1 MGGPPA
7 GIPLTILV
15 TGGGGFLG
23 GAIVEQ
29 LLERE
34 VLVRSFARSANPDLL
49 ARGVEVLQGDIADPD
64 AVSSAVEGAEAVIHV
79 AAKAGFW
86 GSVEEYYRP
95 NVIGTANVIAACRAY
110 GVDRLVYTSTPSVVH
125 AGGDVAGID
134 ESAPYPDS
142 YTSPYPATKA
152 EAERLVLAANGDDLG
167 TVAIRPHLIWGPG
180 DNQLVPRLIERARQG
195 RLRLVGDGANLI
207 DTTFID
213 NAAHAHVL
221 ALDRLAP
228 GSAIA
233 GRAFFIAQGEPKP
246 MKETLNLLLAAAGA
260 PTVDKHI
267 SAPTATRLGAVA
279 ERVWRVGRLT
289 GEPPLTRFLA
299 EQLATAHW
307 YDLSN
312 AARDLDYTPVVT
324 FDEGLARLAAFYRG
338 SGGERLS
345 DRI

>member
-1 MGGPPA
+1 M
-7 GIPLTILV
+7 TVLV

-23 GAIVEQ
+23 GAIVDR

-34 VLVRSFARSANPDLL
+34 VIVRSFARSANPDLL
-49 ARGVEVLQGDIADPD
+49 ARGVEVLQGDLADPD
-64 AVSSAVEGAEAVIHV
+64 AVAGAVAGAEAVIHV
-79 AAKAGFW
+79 GAKAGYW
-86 GSVEEYYRP
+86 GSVEGYYLP
-95 NVIGTANVIAACRAY
+95 NVIGTANVIAACRAH
-110 GVDRLVYTSTPSVVH
+110 GIDRLVYTSTPSVVH

-134 ESAPYPDS
+134 ESAPYPES

-152 EAERLVLAANGDDLG
+152 EAERLVLAANDDDLG

-213 NAAHAHVL
+213 NAAHAHLL
-221 ALDRLAP
+221 ALDRLLP
-228 GSAIA
+228 GSVIA
-233 GRAFFIAQGEPKP
+233 GRAFFVAQGEPKP

-260 PTVDKHI
+260 PAVDKHI
-267 SAPTATRLGAVA
+267 SAPAAARLGTIA
-279 ERVWRVGRLT
+279 ERVWRAGRLK

-307 YDLSN
+307 YDLSS
-312 AARDLDYTPVVT
+312 AKQDLGYTPLVT

-338 SGGERLS
+338 SGGQGLS
-345 DRI
+345 DRV